1 VVPLL
6 SETLEKQMRTA
17 TFRTEQE
24 AHQFAVQQKN
34 QGYIVDGVYQPTTPG
49 GRGIVGLWMV
59 IYH

>member
-1 VVPLL
+1 
-6 SETLEKQMRTA
+6 MRTA

-34 QGYIVDGVYQPTTPG
+34 QGCIVDGVYQPTTPSV
-49 GRGIVGLWMV
+49 VGLWMV

>member
-6 SETLEKQMRTA
+6 PEMQEKRMRTE

-24 AHQFAVQQKN
+24 AHQFAAQQKN

-59 IYH
+59 VYH

>member
-1 VVPLL
+1 
-6 SETLEKQMRTA
+6 MRTA

-34 QGYIVDGVYQPTTPG
+34 QGYIVDGIYQPTTPG

-59 IYH
+59 IYY